1 MNPTAIPS
9 RLPRRNI
16 NKVDNNPKFKTPDR
30 KVKLINKRL
39 KNIDFTKKSNPLKS
53 NSIKG
58 VDIFK
63 SFKLNSLLKTLINN
77 EPVIVPNININ
88 SKTI

>member
-1 MNPTAIPS
+1 M
-9 RLPRRNI
+9 
-16 NKVDNNPKFKTPDR
+16 DF
-30 KVKLINKRL
+30 L
-39 KNIDFTKKSNPLKS
+39 KKPNPLKS

-63 SFKLNSLLKTLINN
+63 SFKLISLLKILINS